1 MQILHYFLHF
11 GFIGVLAFVFFRDDW
26 KKAYL
31 IMLATMLVD
40 LDHLVADPIFQAN
53 RISIGYHF
61 LHTHYAILIYI
72 SMIFLPRPYNI
83 IGVGLLF
90 HMITDFIDGLY
101 MFASNSS
108 LYMDTPTYNIMTWIL
123 NFINV

>member
-31 IMLATMLVD
+31 ILLATMLVD

-72 SMIFLPRPYNI
+72 GMIFLPRPYNI

-101 MFASNSS
+101 MFAEKSS
-108 LYMDTPTYNIMTWIL
+108 LYIDTPTYNIMRWI
-123 NFINV
+123 FDFFS